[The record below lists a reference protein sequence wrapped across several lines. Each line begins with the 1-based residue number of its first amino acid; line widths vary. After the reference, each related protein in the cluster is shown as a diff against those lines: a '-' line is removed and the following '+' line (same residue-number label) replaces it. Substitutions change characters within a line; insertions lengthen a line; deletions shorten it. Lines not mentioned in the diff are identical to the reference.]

1 MRHKIILLLECL
13 TIAVAQDFHPVE
25 KSSLTPT
32 QFFSIV
38 PPANVESQI
47 AKINGSLDKGPGK

>member
-1 MRHKIILLLECL
+1 MRHKIIIFLECL
-13 TIAVAQDFHPVE
+13 TIALAQDFHPVE
-25 KSSLTPT
+25 QSSPIPT
-32 QFFSIV
+32 HFFSIV